1 MKIVT
6 SKLQLVSDI
15 SFNVEVGCTE
25 QGLDARP
32 PATYYTS
39 IPPPADRSM
48 RRFDTGKLKEVRKKL
63 DSGQCRQDEIDEIT
77 KDLMEDC
84 AEVGICAI

>member
-1 MKIVT
+1 MLAHLLLI
-6 SKLQLVSDI
+6 
-15 SFNVEVGCTE
+15 
-25 QGLDARP
+25 
-32 PATYYTS
+32 
-39 IPPPADRSM
+39 IPLSPSPDRSM

-84 AEVGICAI
+84 AEVGFARDLTLRIKI